1 MDDIKEDKRWKLF
14 DEINKERHRQD
25 DRWGEQNHR
34 VLAEYSIS
42 ATLEDMRSTHG
53 IMSQGFYRT
62 RAESKRTSWL
72 DILMEEVAEF
82 AEAAFVHGYS
92 SDEARKE
99 LIQVIAVGVSM
110 LECMDRRREE
120 NRKAVEENG

>member
-1 MDDIKEDKRWKLF
+1 MNDIKEDKRRKLF

-25 DRWGEQNHR
+25 DRWGEQNYR

-82 AEAAFVHGYS
+82 AESAFIDGYA

-120 NRKAVEENG
+120 NNGSQ